1 MLEEK
6 KNKNVHMCVCVGGV
20 NIDFVSILKIKK
32 CVVLFAL
39 IVTPNHL

>member
-6 KNKNVHMCVCVGGV
+6 KNKNVRVCVCGGV